1 MTTKVEILYF
11 DGCPSYK
18 EAEKTVRSILAEEGV
33 EADVELV
40 SVNTDEEARRLAF
53 PGSPTIRAD
62 GRDLFPSGTREREH
76 WRLGCRVY
84 ATPDGLKGHP
94 TEEMLR
100 DALAR

>member
-1 MTTKVEILYF
+1 V
-11 DGCPSYK
+11 
-18 EAEKTVRSILAEEGV
+18 LAREEL
-33 EADVELV
+33 EADVSLV
-40 SVNTDEEARRLAF
+40 AVNTDEEARRLAF